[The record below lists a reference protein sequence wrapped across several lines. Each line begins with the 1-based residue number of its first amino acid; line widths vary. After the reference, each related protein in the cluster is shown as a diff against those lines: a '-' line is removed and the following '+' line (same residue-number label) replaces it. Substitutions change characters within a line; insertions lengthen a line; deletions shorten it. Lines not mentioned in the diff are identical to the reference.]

1 MSVLRIFLLIMKEE
15 MMLNRIDLW
24 IENDISHFNV
34 FVGIILIIFILST
47 ITIVFLN
54 YKLGK
59 KDERKNLI
67 QLKVSKVVC
76 ISLIVF
82 LCFYLLTAENDLTYE
97 KQYLTLGISLS
108 LFSGAIA
115 CIYYYVRERFF

>member
-1 MSVLRIFLLIMKEE
+1 
-15 MMLNRIDLW
+15 MLNRIDLW